1 MTQWK
6 IKLLSGSHAQV
17 ELPLSIGEFIIGSD
31 EQDADIVLSDRD
43 IYAKH
48 VTLVVAEAIT
58 LIELAQDCQI
68 FINNEQK
75 QANSSLVLAR
85 GDSVRLGGLCFMV
98 GWQEDEL
105 GQALVPHTSEA
116 KQGVD
121 NQSASSWRRS
131 VLIGLL
137 LSLIPCTFLVI
148 QMQEASNDKS
158 AQITEAEPI
167 VLVRNALETLRLG
180 DVRVEWNGLANQV
193 ELEGYVETNIQKVQ
207 LLNEIDSL
215 GINYK
220 SNLRA
225 MDTIRRGVKFILGN
239 LGYQQVQVKNGD
251 SAGTILL
258 TGYIDDASRWSQV
271 EKIIESDIPGL
282 LAWKV
287 ELKRAG
293 AYLDELKE
301 MLRAVNLLAKLQLVK
316 SADRIEAR
324 GELNEVEST
333 SFYQVARDFRD
344 KFGDKP
350 YLVLKSIP
358 KVSKGANIDFIVR
371 AANFGVVPYVVLA
384 DNNRYTQ
391 GTRTPAGYLI
401 MKISEFGIDIAKGE
415 QQITINFGGINDR
428 VASQYDGIGGA
439 LARK

>member
-17 ELPLSIGEFIIGSD
+17 ELPLSAGEFIIGSD
-31 EQDADIVLSDRD
+31 ELNADIVLSDKD
-43 IYAKH
+43 IDAKH
-48 VTLVVAEAIT
+48 VTLSVAEAIT
-58 LIELAQDCQI
+58 LIELPQDSQI
-68 FINNEQK
+68 FINDEQK
-75 QANSSLVLAR
+75 QTHSSLILAR
-85 GDSVRLGGLCFMV
+85 GDSVRLGALCFVV

-105 GQALVPHTSEA
+105 GQASVPQAGEIKHQVA
-116 KQGVD
+116 

-148 QMQEASNDKS
+148 QMQDSNTDKS

-167 VLVRNALETLRLG
+167 VLVRNALEILQLS

-193 ELEGYVETNIQKVQ
+193 ELEGYVETNLQRIQ
-207 LLNEIDSL
+207 LLNEIESL
-215 GINYK
+215 GVNYQ
-220 SNLRA
+220 SHLRA

-287 ELKRAG
+287 ELQRAG

-301 MLRAVNLLAKLQLVK
+301 MLRAVNLLSKLQLVK
-316 SADRIEAR
+316 AADRIEAR
-324 GELNEVEST
+324 GELNEMEST
-333 SFYQVARDFRD
+333 TFYKVARDFRE

-371 AANFGVVPYVVLA
+371 AANFGIVPYVVLA

-391 GTRTPAGYLI
+391 GTRTPSGYLI
-401 MKISEFGIDIAKGE
+401 MRISEFGIDIAKGD
-415 QQITINFGGINDR
+415 QQITINFGGINDS
-428 VASQYDGIGGA
+428 VASQYDDIGSA
-439 LARK
+439 LARQ